1 MHHLSLTNLL
11 ARTGLWDGICVY
23 MCYCVNLPPST
34 ALFHLSLS
42 VSPRVWAVRVNW
54 AALELIALALWAPYM
69 LCELWLAARLRNLDD
84 CAWVESCWLLLTHW
98 FSIRNHNLST
108 VELTLSVLSGKKLC
122 VVLSSFIHGISVGF
136 QHEWLDCWNTLS
148 LVLSL
153 PDVVMPLDVYLME
166 DSFWW
171 LQEVLLHL
179 HGNISGQQAHEKAF
193 L

>member
-1 MHHLSLTNLL
+1 
-11 ARTGLWDGICVY
+11 

-42 VSPRVWAVRVNW
+42 VSLWAVRVNW
-54 AALELIALALWAPYM
+54 AALELIALALWAPYT
-69 LCELWLAARLRNLDD
+69 LCELWLAARLRSLDD

-108 VELTLSVLSGKKLC
+108 VELRLSVLSGKKLC

-148 LVLSL
+148 LVLSV
-153 PDVVMPLDVYLME
+153 PDVVMSLDVYLME

-179 HGNISGQQAHEKAF
+179 HGKHFWAAGSWEGVPVMFPLHFRINSKF
-193 L
+193 LNVFRQV